1 MKVHNQSPNST
12 SILIG
17 FSLLLIGMA
26 QISALW
32 LITKAVLPTWTSYS
46 TLVELKP
53 VSARPQTYHLSIV
66 KDRIRLIPE
75 TIDTVVTSPKLA
87 LEEAFKQLLAPSA
100 SIDQTTSIQSET
112 RLLGLGIKQDEVDL
126 NLSQEFTQGG
136 DSSSMIYRVAQVLY
150 TAKSINPRGLVFL
163 SVEGTPLKEDY
174 PLGGERTRPHLGIL
188 LEHPLTRQQFN
199 QDFLAE

>member
-32 LITKAVLPTWTSYS
+32 LITKSILPNWTIYFTRS
-46 TLVELKP
+46 ELKP
-53 VSARPQTYHLSIV
+53 VSARPQIYHLSIA

-87 LEEAFKQLLAPSA
+87 LEEAFKQLLAA
-100 SIDQTTSIQSET
+100 SIVHNTSIPSEPY
-112 RLLGLGIKQDEVDL
+112 LGLDINQDEVHL
-126 NLSQEFTQGG
+126 NLSQEFIQGG
-136 DSSSMIYRVAQVLY
+136 DSSSIIYRVAQILY
-150 TAKSINPRGLVFL
+150 TATSINPKGLVFL
-163 SVEGTPLKEDY
+163 SVEGTPLNEEY
-174 PLGGERTRPHLGIL
+174 PLRGERTRPHLGIL